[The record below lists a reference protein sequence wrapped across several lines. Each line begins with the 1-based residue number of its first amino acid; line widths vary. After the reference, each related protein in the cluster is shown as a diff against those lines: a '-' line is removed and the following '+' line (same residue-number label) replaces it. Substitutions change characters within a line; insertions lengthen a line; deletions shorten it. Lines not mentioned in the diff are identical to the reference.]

1 MGYTMH
7 TRWVSLLLFVL
18 IGISI
23 LTGTAYAQV
32 QGAPISPAD
41 EIRQREAV
49 REKLTLRAQRFA
61 RFASPEAKQAA
72 ADGLQRLGMTRQ
84 DVARD
89 ASHGVAAQGEFTNGR
104 KALASGSGSASA
116 EKLTVEYDVAHVSQV
131 LAGLSEDGQADEGV
145 QRALTF
151 LEKQRGSQP
160 VTNEEMWATAAL
172 GAEGTTLDVAVLAR
186 WQEVSAVLDSLASQ
200 ALPLV
205 PLPNSPQSDSSE
217 WGAVALATVSVRE
230 RVSCTLNANDRI
242 TDVVMESSWASISTT
257 DANLCVGYHLIA
269 QTTVL
274 LI

>member
-1 MGYTMH
+1 MH
-7 TRWVSLLLFVL
+7 IRWTNLLFFVL

-32 QGAPISPAD
+32 QGAPISPA
-41 EIRQREAV
+41 EELRQRDAV
-49 REKLTLRAQRFA
+49 REKLTIRAQRFA
-61 RFASPEAKQAA
+61 QFASPEAKQAA
-72 ADGLQRLGMTRQ
+72 ADGLRRLGMSQQ
-84 DVARD
+84 DVASDVVSR
-89 ASHGVAAQGEFTNGR
+89 GEFTNGR

-160 VTNEEMWATAAL
+160 VSDEEMWATAAL
-172 GAEGTTLDVAVLAR
+172 GASGTTLDVAVLVH

-205 PLPNSPQSDSSE
+205 PLPNLPQGDSSE
-217 WGAVALATVSVRE
+217 WGAVAVSVLSPRE
-230 RVSCTLNANDRI
+230 RVSFVLDECCHVA
-242 TDVVMESSWASISTT
+242 DVVESSWTSISMA
-257 DANLCVGYHLIA
+257 DVNPCVGYYLIA
-269 QTTVL
+269 QTNVL

>member
-1 MGYTMH
+1 MRI
-7 TRWVSLLLFVL
+7 RWANLLFFVL

-32 QGAPISPAD
+32 QGAPISPA
-41 EIRQREAV
+41 EELRQRDAV
-49 REKLTLRAQRFA
+49 REKLTLRTQRFA

-72 ADGLQRLGMTRQ
+72 ADGLRRLGMTRQ
-84 DVARD
+84 DVTRN
-89 ASHGVAAQGEFTNGR
+89 ASRGAVAQGEFTNGR
-104 KALASGSGSASA
+104 KALASGSGSASS

-145 QRALTF
+145 QRALSF

-160 VTNEEMWATAAL
+160 VSDEEMWATAAL
-172 GAEGTTLDVAVLAR
+172 GAVGTTLDVAVLAR

-205 PLPNSPQSDSSE
+205 PLPNPLPQDSSV
-217 WGAVALATVSVRE
+217 WGAVAVVTVSVRE
-230 RVSCTLNANDRI
+230 LISFALSSNDRV
-242 TDVVMESSWASISTT
+242 TDVVMESSRASISTT
-257 DANLCVGYHLIA
+257 DANLCVGYPLIA